1 MADESTT
8 TEEDYPMFDD
18 VDNPLADAAVAVA
31 DPPDLE
37 APDPEAATPE
47 PEADAD
53 QTHSPAAEI
62 DWSKVNPADIP
73 HEIASR
79 TQAFQG
85 VLSDKQQLAAE
96 RRELLDLA
104 RERRAEPTEP
114 EPAASASPLDD
125 LEDDEQITAGE
136 MRQAMKAERAQWE
149 ADQVAKDQRARED
162 ARNATILESQR
173 QLLADPKIAALPPS
187 LHPAVVFKDGLAILK
202 AENPQL
208 VAALA
213 NMKDPARELY
223 TEIVRR
229 VPHYRNELAA
239 HRKKSPSPTP
249 PGTKPAPPGK
259 EADDGLD
266 HLRDLAGVLPERDME
281 PPEDSM
287 WDG

>member
-229 VPHYRNELAA
+229 VPHYRDELAA
-239 HRKKSPSPTP
+239 HRGRKKSPSPTP
-249 PGTKPAPPGK
+249 PGTKPAATD
-259 EADDGLD
+259 ADDELD
-266 HLRDLAGVLPERDME
+266 HLRQLAGEMPPRDME